1 MNAQKRLNPLTEGGE
16 YITPKQ
22 EKAIAALL
30 TNPTKQ
36 EAAEAAGISP
46 ATLRRYLADE
56 DFQREYRQAL
66 SGLVDEAATQARQS
80 LAPALRCLRGI
91 VSDEEEAAST
101 KIQASRALLEYGL
114 QIISVADIESKL
126 QELERLQE
134 LS

>member
-1 MNAQKRLNPLTEGGE
+1 M
-16 YITPKQ
+16 TPKQ
-22 EKAIAALL
+22 EKVIAALL

-36 EAAEAAGISP
+36 DAAAAAGIST
-46 ATLRRYLADE
+46 ATLRRYLSDE

-66 SGLVDEAATQARQS
+66 SGLVDEAAAQARQS
-80 LAPALRCLRGI
+80 LAPALQCLKEI
-91 VSDEEEAAST
+91 VSDKEEATSA

-134 LS
+134 TEWS